1 MFPYQAAYSF
11 HGAVLSKSL
20 SFKYIKSVTPRGP
33 GNMVLVDLH
42 VNDVIHLFSFL
53 FGCAGSSLL
62 CSLVVAQELLIAVTS
77 LIAEHSSGARGL
89 SGCGAY
95 GLRCPVVRGLL
106 PDRGRNPR
114 PVHWR
119 ADSQPLGHQESL
131 PLPFFPKPHFLIWE
145 TQRSR
150 WLGPAFPEDRGRWLT
165 TADGSLLLASGAAP
179 LWHS

>member
-1 MFPYQAAYSF
+1 MHLFLKGYCNCKWEFSNLVCMFPYQAAYSF

-119 ADSQPLGHQESL
+119 ADSQPLGHEG
-131 PLPFFPKPHFLIWE
+131 
-145 TQRSR
+145 RSCAISFTR
-150 WLGPAFPEDRGRWLT
+150 AELSCSFSSPGLQY
-165 TADGSLLLASGAAP
+165 
-179 LWHS
+179 